1 MEENQNKQMR
11 KRNEREQKKKIENG
25 AQIWNASDDF
35 SVSPNSKQCA
45 PLKTTALTHTHTHT
59 HTHFTHPT
67 TYTWLHT
74 DTHPSQPL
82 RNRQRGV
89 IRLHTQPLSPSPHT
103 HWHTRLH
110 TQAHTRLRP
119 ICLIGELHT
128 QLHTRL
134 HTQLH
139 TWFRARQVI
148 HWATHTHTHTHTHWH
163 TRLHTLDM
171 RMWDNNSNQL
181 TRM

>member
-1 MEENQNKQMR
+1 MRPFEN
-11 KRNEREQKKKIENG
+11 NG
-25 AQIWNASDDF
+25 
-35 SVSPNSKQCA
+35 P
-45 PLKTTALTHTHTHT
+45 HTHTHT

-148 HWATHTHTHTHTHWH
+148 HWATHTHTHTHWH
-163 TRLHTLDM
+163 TRLHTSL
-171 RMWDNNSNQL
+171 RLWDSNTIRYNINPMIMGSSRTPYRPFSNHCSSYLKKMEVKDGGGGNVQVEQFY
-181 TRM
+181 